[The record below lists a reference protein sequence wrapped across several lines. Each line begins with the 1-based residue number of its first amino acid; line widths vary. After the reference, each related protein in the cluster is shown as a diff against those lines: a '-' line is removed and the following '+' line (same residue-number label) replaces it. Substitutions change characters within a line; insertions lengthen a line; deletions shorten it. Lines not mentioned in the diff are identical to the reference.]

1 LGGCPNATG
10 GRPILRYRINIA
22 YYVLERA
29 VECVSARRQAQRLRF
44 SGRPP
49 ISKTSDKAVTPVIGP
64 SESPP
69 PVPRRQRLSSQDRFI
84 DWFQSVAP
92 YIHAFRGKT
101 FVIAFGGDFVAD
113 GRFFDLTHDLN
124 LLAALGVRLVLVHG
138 ARPQIEAKLKERR
151 RRARFH
157 HGLRVTD
164 EVALASAKE
173 ASGRLR
179 VEIEAAL
186 SMGLPNSPMAGADI
200 RVASG
205 NFITAKPIGVVDGVD
220 FMHTGE
226 VRRID
231 ATAIHKRLEDSEL
244 VLLSPLGYSPS
255 GEVFNLALED
265 VAAATAVALKAE
277 KLIFL
282 MDAIGITGSRGELLR
297 DLTVRQAKALLAKE
311 GAPEGDARLYL
322 PRAVQACEGGVKRAH
337 LISGHV
343 DDGLLLELFTH
354 KGVGTML
361 TPDPIET
368 LRPARIE
375 DIGGILRLIEPL
387 EAEGILVKRG
397 RDRLEREIGRFVVL
411 EHDKVTVG
419 CAALY
424 PFADER
430 AGELA
435 CLVVR
440 PEFRNAG
447 AGERLLSEIE
457 ARARRAKLRRL
468 FVLTTRAEHWFV
480 ERGFGEVGVD
490 ELPRQKRSL
499 YNYQRRSVV
508 LVKRI

>member
-1 LGGCPNATG
+1 M
-10 GRPILRYRINIA
+10 
-22 YYVLERA
+22 
-29 VECVSARRQAQRLRF
+29 RRH
-44 SGRPP
+44 
-49 ISKTSDKAVTPVIGP
+49 
-64 SESPP
+64 
-69 PVPRRQRLSSQDRFI
+69 RLSAQDRFI

-101 FVIAFGGDFVAD
+101 FVIAFGGEVVAD
-113 GRFFDLTHDLN
+113 GRFLDLTHDLN

-138 ARPQIEAKLKERR
+138 ARPQIEEKLKERR
-151 RRARFH
+151 RRSRFH
-157 HGLRVTD
+157 KGLRVTD
-164 EVALASAKE
+164 DVALNCAKE

-205 NFITAKPIGVVDGVD
+205 NFITAKPIGVLDGVD

-226 VRRID
+226 VRKID
-231 ATAIHKRLEDSEL
+231 AGAIQKRLDDGAL
-244 VLLSPLGYSPS
+244 VLLSPIGYSPT

-265 VAAATAVALKAE
+265 VAGSTAIALKAE

-282 MDAIGITGSRGELLR
+282 MDTIGVTGRRGELLR
-297 DLTVRQAKALLAKE
+297 NLTVRQAQALLARPGPGE
-311 GAPEGDARLYL
+311 SDASLYL
-322 PRAVQACEGGVKRAH
+322 PFAVRACEHGVTRAH

-354 KGVGTML
+354 KGVGTMV

-368 LRPARIE
+368 LRPAKID
-375 DIGGILRLIEPL
+375 DIGGILALIEPL

-397 RDRLEREIGRFVVL
+397 RDRLEREIGRFAVL
-411 EHDKVTVG
+411 EHDKILVG

-424 PFADER
+424 PFPGER

-435 CLVVR
+435 CLVVH
-440 PEFRNAG
+440 PDFRDQG
-447 AGERLLSEIE
+447 AGERLMTEIE
-457 ARARRAKLRRL
+457 ARARRQKLKRL

-480 ERGFGEVGVD
+480 ERGFSEAGVAA
-490 ELPRQKRSL
+490 LPRQKRSL

>member
-1 LGGCPNATG
+1 MAGCRTRSHRDGKGG
-10 GRPILRYRINIA
+10 PINRKTA
-22 YYVLERA
+22 A
-29 VECVSARRQAQRLRF
+29 GAGTSAAGTESAQR
-44 SGRPP
+44 P
-49 ISKTSDKAVTPVIGP
+49 TP
-64 SESPP
+64 
-69 PVPRRQRLSSQDRFI
+69 RQRLSAQDRFI

-92 YIHAFRGKT
+92 YIHAFRGKI
-101 FVIAFGGDFVAD
+101 FVIAFGGEVVAD

-124 LLAALGVRLVLVHG
+124 LLAALGVKLVLVHG

-151 RRARFH
+151 RRSRFH
-157 HGLRVTD
+157 KGLRVTD
-164 EVALASAKE
+164 DVALMCTKE

-205 NFITAKPIGVVDGVD
+205 NFIMAKPLGVLDGVD

-226 VRRID
+226 VRRMD
-231 ATAIHKRLEDSEL
+231 AGAIQKRLDDNEL
-244 VLLSPLGYSPS
+244 VLLSPLGYSPT
-255 GEVFNLALED
+255 GEVFNLTLED
-265 VAAATAVALKAE
+265 VATSTAIALKAE

-282 MDAIGITGSRGELLR
+282 MDTTGVIGKRGELLR
-297 DLTVRQAKALLAKE
+297 NLTVRQAQALLE
-311 GAPEGDARLYL
+311 RPGAGEGDVPLYL
-322 PRAVQACEGGVKRAH
+322 PCAVRACEHGVKRAH
-337 LISGHV
+337 LVSGHI

-368 LRPARIE
+368 LRQAKIE

-387 EAEGILVKRG
+387 EQEGILVKRG

-411 EHDKVTVG
+411 EHDKVLVG

-424 PFADER
+424 PFSDER

-435 CLVVR
+435 CLVVH

-447 AGERLLSEIE
+447 AGERMLTEIE
-457 ARARRAKLRRL
+457 ARARRQKLKRL

-480 ERGFGEVGVD
+480 ERGFAEAGVQ

-508 LVKRI
+508 LVKRV

>member
-1 LGGCPNATG
+1 M
-10 GRPILRYRINIA
+10 
-22 YYVLERA
+22 
-29 VECVSARRQAQRLRF
+29 SA
-44 SGRPP
+44 
-49 ISKTSDKAVTPVIGP
+49 
-64 SESPP
+64 
-69 PVPRRQRLSSQDRFI
+69 QDRFI

-101 FVIAFGGDFVAD
+101 FVIAFGGDVVAD

-138 ARPQIEAKLKERR
+138 ARPQIEAKLKALRR
-151 RRARFH
+151 RSRFH
-157 HGLRVTD
+157 AGLRITD
-164 EVALASAKE
+164 DVALMAAKE

-179 VEIEAAL
+179 VEIEALL

-205 NFITAKPIGVVDGVD
+205 NFITAKPIGVLEGVD
-220 FMHTGE
+220 HMHTGE

-231 ATAIHKRLEDSEL
+231 AVAVQKRLEGNEL
-244 VLLSPLGYSPS
+244 VLLSPLGYSPT
-255 GEVFNLALED
+255 GEVFNLSLED
-265 VAAATAVALKAE
+265 VAASTAIALKAE

-282 MDAIGITGSRGELLR
+282 MDTPGATGRRGELLR
-297 DLTVRQAKALLAKE
+297 NLTVRQGRDLLARDR
-311 GAPEGDARLYL
+311 PEQSDVQLYL
-322 PRAVQACEGGVKRAH
+322 PQAVRACEHGVKRAH
-337 LISGHV
+337 LVSGHI

-354 KGVGTML
+354 KGVGTMI

-368 LRPARIE
+368 LRQARIE

-397 RDRLEREIGRFVVL
+397 RARLEQEIGRFVVL
-411 EHDKVTVG
+411 EHDKVIVG

-424 PFADER
+424 PFRDER

-435 CLVVR
+435 CLVVD
-440 PEFRNAG
+440 PDFRNVG
-447 AGERLLSEIE
+447 AGERLMTEIE
-457 ARARRAKLRRL
+457 ARARRMKLKRL

-480 ERGFGEVGVD
+480 ERGFVEEGPG
-490 ELPRQKRSL
+490 ELPSEKRQL

-508 LVKRI
+508 LVKRL

>member
-1 LGGCPNATG
+1 
-10 GRPILRYRINIA
+10 
-22 YYVLERA
+22 
-29 VECVSARRQAQRLRF
+29 
-44 SGRPP
+44 
-49 ISKTSDKAVTPVIGP
+49 
-64 SESPP
+64 
-69 PVPRRQRLSSQDRFI
+69 
-84 DWFQSVAP
+84 
-92 YIHAFRGKT
+92 
-101 FVIAFGGDFVAD
+101 
-113 GRFFDLTHDLN
+113 
-124 LLAALGVRLVLVHG
+124 
-138 ARPQIEAKLKERR
+138 
-151 RRARFH
+151 
-157 HGLRVTD
+157 
-164 EVALASAKE
+164 VALACAKE

-205 NFITAKPIGVVDGVD
+205 NFITAKPIGVVSGVD
-220 FMHTGE
+220 LMHTGE
-226 VRRID
+226 VRKID
-231 ATAIHKRLEDSEL
+231 AGAIQKRLEDNEL

-255 GEVFNLALED
+255 GEVLNLALED
-265 VAAATAVALKAE
+265 VAAATAIALKAE

-282 MDAIGITGSRGELLR
+282 METQGVTGRRGELLR

-311 GAPEGDARLYL
+311 ETASNDTRLYL

-354 KGVGTML
+354 KGVGTMV

-368 LRPARIE
+368 LRQAKIE

-411 EHDKVTVG
+411 EHDKVIVG

-424 PFADER
+424 PFPDER
-430 AGELA
+430 AAELA
-435 CLVVR
+435 CLVVH

-447 AGERLLSEIE
+447 AGERLLTEIE
-457 ARARRAKLRRL
+457 VRAHRAKLKRL

-480 ERGFGEVGVD
+480 ERGFDEVGVR
-490 ELPRQKRSL
+490 ELPREKRLL

>member
-1 LGGCPNATG
+1 M
-10 GRPILRYRINIA
+10 
-22 YYVLERA
+22 LEIA
-29 VECVSARRQAQRLRF
+29 VEYVRARGAWRNTRKHA
-44 SGRPP
+44 GRSP
-49 ISKTSDKAVTPVIGP
+49 ISKTSDKIATSVVVTGEPAP
-64 SESPP
+64 QL
-69 PVPRRQRLSSQDRFI
+69 PRRQRLSSQDRFI

-101 FVIAFGGDFVAD
+101 FVIAFGGEVVAD

-124 LLAALGVRLVLVHG
+124 LLAALGVKLVLVHG

-151 RRARFH
+151 RRSRFH
-157 HGLRVTD
+157 KGLRVTD
-164 EVALASAKE
+164 DLALACAKE

-179 VEIEAAL
+179 VEIEALL

-205 NFITAKPIGVVDGVD
+205 NFITAKPIGVVEGVD

-226 VRRID
+226 VRKVD
-231 ATAIHKRLEDSEL
+231 AHAIQKRLVDNEL
-244 VLLSPLGYSPS
+244 VLLSPLGYSPT

-265 VAAATAVALKAE
+265 VAASTAIALKAE

-282 MDAIGITGSRGELLR
+282 MDTVGVTGRRGELLR
-297 DLTVRQAKALLAKE
+297 ELTVKQAGALLARA
-311 GAPEGDARLYL
+311 GQPDTDVRLYL
-322 PRAVQACEGGVKRAH
+322 PWAVRACQQGVWRAH
-337 LISGHV
+337 LVSGHI

-368 LRPARIE
+368 LRQARLE
-375 DIGGILRLIEPL
+375 DIGGVLQLIEPL
-387 EAEGILVKRG
+387 EADGTLVKRN
-397 RDRLEREIGRFVVL
+397 RDLLEREIGRFIVL
-411 EHDKVTVG
+411 EHDRIIVA

-424 PFADER
+424 PFADEA

-435 CLVVR
+435 CLTVH
-440 PEFRNAG
+440 PDFRNQG
-447 AGERLLSEIE
+447 AGERLLTEID
-457 ARARRAKLRRL
+457 ARARRHKLKRL

-480 ERGFGEVGVD
+480 ERGFVEEGLSV
-490 ELPRQKRSL
+490 LPRKKRAL

-508 LVKRI
+508 LVKRV